1 MNGQLSAE
9 WWCVFILIN
18 LFFGDG
24 IRDDQKSYVLIT
36 CLTIIDV
43 VLIFFEICI
52 EEKYES
58 SI

>member
-9 WWCVFILIN
+9 WWIVFILIN

-24 IRDDQKSYVLIT
+24 IRDDKKSYVLIT

-43 VLIFFEICI
+43 VLIFVRFV
-52 EEKYES
+52 
-58 SI
+58 

>member
-1 MNGQLSAE
+1 MSGQLSGE

-24 IRDDQKSYVLIT
+24 IRDDKKSYVLIT

-43 VLIFFEICI
+43 VLIFLRFV
-52 EEKYES
+52 
-58 SI
+58 